1 MQRHVTT
8 TIMKEGIQI
17 LTRKNRI
24 EDAYIRA
31 PRSFVQYATPAGVA
45 LRPRRFYDQTY
56 VLVSRER
63 PSECFDGPDRILTLE
78 GAMEVEDKKEEEGVG
93 SEAQTLSIEAGT
105 KAWFGL
111 NSVRYVHDGNG
122 RDAGQRLGDE
132 AAGCP
137 YLLKISELGHPL
149 LWKMAQLPI
158 PDSDIVPPAKV
169 AVTSLRGEKRKDV
182 AV

>member
-149 LWKMAQLPI
+149 LWKMDQRPI
-158 PDSDIVPPAKV
+158 LYSDCLQTCKV
-169 AVTSLRGEKRKDV
+169 VLTSVVGGNDTE
-182 AV
+182 AA